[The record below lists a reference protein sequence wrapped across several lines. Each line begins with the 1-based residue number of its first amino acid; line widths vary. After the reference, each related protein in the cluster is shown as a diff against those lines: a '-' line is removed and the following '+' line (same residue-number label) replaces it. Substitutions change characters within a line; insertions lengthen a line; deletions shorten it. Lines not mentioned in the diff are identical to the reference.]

1 MTLSTWLTILIY
13 PIYQERFDGLTFKVS
28 CIVVWFYMQ
37 LTCIYFLHMVQC
49 RCCWLQMP
57 CCPQRRTTF
66 FLHMFMRKMN
76 TRKRKAETAV
86 TKPSSKSAKLDSV
99 SSQSSTS
106 SSSKDW
112 STDRWPTV
120 LSGASG
126 LDPSNTNVVE
136 SWKLCKMMNNNF
148 WNHSSS
154 THSFSK
160 SISSTVYFPM

>member
-1 MTLSTWLTILIY
+1 
-13 PIYQERFDGLTFKVS
+13 
-28 CIVVWFYMQ
+28 MQ

-49 RCCWLQMP
+49 TCCWSQMP

-66 FLHMFMRKMN
+66 FLQMFMRKN
-76 TRKRKAETAV
+76 RKRKAETAV

-126 LDPSNTNVVE
+126 LIHLIQMWWNLKSCVRWWITIFGIILVPLTLSVSRFPPLYTSPCNSFGHTFE
-136 SWKLCKMMNNNF
+136 SPFDTQKIMA
-148 WNHSSS
+148 SSALWPLFCRNS
-154 THSFSK
+154 CVH
-160 SISSTVYFPM
+160 P